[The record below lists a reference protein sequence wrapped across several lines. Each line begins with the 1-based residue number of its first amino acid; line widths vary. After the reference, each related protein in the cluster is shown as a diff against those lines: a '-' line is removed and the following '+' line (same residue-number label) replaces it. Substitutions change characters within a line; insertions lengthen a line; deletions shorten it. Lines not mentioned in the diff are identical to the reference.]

1 VVCAGKAGLV
11 LKNEFIGIN
20 FRIVGYSEVEWVR
33 QTGVG
38 RTSLL
43 PTKGVASEIKMN
55 FAATRKACCRDKI
68 ESSSA

>member
-11 LKNEFIGIN
+11 LKNELIGIN

-55 FAATRKACCRDKI
+55 FAATRKAWL
-68 ESSSA
+68 